1 MRVLVAPD
9 SYKGSLT
16 AAEVA
21 DALADGLED
30 REGEIDV
37 STLPLADGGDG
48 TVEAAIAAGF
58 DEHTVVV
65 RDALGRKTECEFA
78 FDGETVIIST
88 ANTIGL
94 ADLGDALD
102 GDIAI
107 SYGLGQMLR
116 AALELNPKRI
126 VVGLGGSATTDGGA
140 GMLAAL
146 GAKVKD
152 ARRHE
157 LRGCVAELGRARQVE
172 LSRLRDF
179 DDVELIGASD
189 VTNPLC
195 GPKGA
200 ARVFGPQKGVH
211 DIEGADRA
219 LSNWVERLEEAGVEN
234 AVDFSTTPGAGAAG
248 GLGFAILLLGGRLV
262 SGADYFLDMV
272 GFDEAV
278 AEADVVI
285 TGEGALDAQTADGK
299 LISRVI
305 ARSGDVPVHAVVG
318 TLNLGDEQVRELGL
332 QSVTA
337 VNEVAGVDT
346 HDDDEL
352 TGDTLE
358 QIGREISL
366 GTPAVVR

>member
-9 SYKGSLT
+9 SFKGSLS
-16 AAEVA
+16 AADVA

-30 REGEIDV
+30 RDDEIEV
-37 STLPLADGGDG
+37 TTLPLADGGDG
-48 TVEAAIAAGF
+48 SVEAAISAGF
-58 DEHTVVV
+58 EEHTAVV
-65 RDALGRKTECEFA
+65 RDALGRKAEAEFA
-78 FDGETVIIST
+78 FDGETVIVST
-88 ANTIGL
+88 SNTIGL

-102 GDIAI
+102 GDIAT

-116 AALELNPKRI
+116 AALELKPKRI

-152 ARRHE
+152 ARKHE

-179 DDVELIGASD
+179 DGVELIGASD

-200 ARVFGPQKGVH
+200 AAVFGPQKGVH

-234 AVDFSTTPGAGAAG
+234 AVEYSQTPGAGAAG
-248 GLGFAILLLGGRLV
+248 GLGFAILLLGGTLV
-262 SGADYFLDMV
+262 SGADYFLDLV
-272 GFDEAV
+272 GFDDAV
-278 AEADVVI
+278 AEADAVI
-285 TGEGALDAQTADGK
+285 TGEGSLDAQTADGK
-299 LISRVI
+299 LVSRVI
-305 ARSGDVPVHAVVG
+305 ARSGEVPVHAVVG
-318 TLNLGDEQVRELGL
+318 RVSLDDEQARELGL
-332 QSVTA
+332 QSVTS
-337 VNEVAGVDT
+337 VSELAGGDT
-346 HDDDEL
+346 QDDDEL
-352 TGDTLE
+352 TGDMLE
-358 QIGREISL
+358 QIGRELSL